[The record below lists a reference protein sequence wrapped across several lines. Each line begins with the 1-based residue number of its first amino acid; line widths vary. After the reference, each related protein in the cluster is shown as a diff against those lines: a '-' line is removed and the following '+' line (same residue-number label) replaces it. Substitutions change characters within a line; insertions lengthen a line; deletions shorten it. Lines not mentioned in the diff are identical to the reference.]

1 MKLFLNNHYNNYNK
15 QKQNKMKVTIN
26 TTYFSQAGRDCAR
39 TMFMYLKTTKEH
51 QDAIKQFNKYKEQAL
66 NPKSEMEFEC
76 AKAFILAGNQF
87 NQEIDNANSK

>member
-1 MKLFLNNHYNNYNK
+1 MENS
-15 QKQNKMKVTIN
+15 KVTIN
-26 TTYFSQAGRDCAR
+26 TTYFSHAGRDCAR
-39 TMFMYLKTTKEH
+39 RMFMYLKTTKEH

-87 NQEIDNANSK
+87 NQEIDAGNAK